1 MLVVADTSPIHVLV
15 RLAHV
20 EVLPGLFQRV
30 VVPTMVARELAQ
42 ARYEQVCIFMATP
55 PAWLYVQE
63 PQVIERIPA
72 IHPGEEAA
80 ISLARELAADVLL
93 IDDYE
98 GRRAATRRGVPILGT
113 LGVLERAATVG
124 LLQLEDVIDRIR
136 QTDFRVSDEL
146 IQAILDRHRR
156 PPSTDKDN

>member
-15 RLAHV
+15 RIGYV
-20 EVLPGLFQRV
+20 DVLPQLFQNI
-30 VVPTMVARELAQ
+30 VVPTIVARELAQ
-42 ARYEQVCIFMATP
+42 AHYEQVRAFMAAP
-55 PAWLYVQE
+55 PVWLTVQE
-63 PQVIERIPA
+63 PQVIVAIPK

-98 GRRAATRRGVPILGT
+98 GRKAATRRGIPILGT
-113 LGVLERAATVG
+113 LGVLERAATAGYVR
-124 LLQLEDVIDRIR
+124 LDEAVDRIR

-146 IQAILDRHRR
+146 LQAILDRHRA
-156 PPSTDKDN
+156 PPSADKIS